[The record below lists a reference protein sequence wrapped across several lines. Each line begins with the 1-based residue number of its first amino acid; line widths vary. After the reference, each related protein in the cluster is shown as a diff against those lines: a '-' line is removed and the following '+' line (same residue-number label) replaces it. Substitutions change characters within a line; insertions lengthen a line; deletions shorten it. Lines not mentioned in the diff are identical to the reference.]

1 MTDLNTMTDLE
12 KLSAYIDNE
21 LSPIDRTELEQRLA
35 VEAELQQALAN
46 LEQGNKVAQTYFS
59 ELDNKPLPMNLE
71 AMILNAKPAPEKS
84 ATIID
89 IFRNKK
95 NTIITQSWGLAS
107 AASVVFALGI
117 WLLMPPTQ
125 SNIDA
130 SLLAVLNTQ
139 PSGSVTAVNPELKI
153 EVLASYRNS
162 TGVFCRSIIQ
172 HSPQASNST
181 FACLK
186 EGEWQVNTTDLGQ
199 NYQTASSVESLE
211 DVELVSSEQE
221 LAWLEKRIKN

>member
-1 MTDLNTMTDLE
+1 MTDQHLMTDIEL
-12 KLSAYIDNE
+12 LSAYIDNE
-21 LSPIDRTELEQRLA
+21 LSPSDRAEIEARLKQDIQ
-35 VEAELQQALAN
+35 LQQTLAK
-46 LEQGNKVAQTYFS
+46 LEGSDVMVNEYFS
-59 ELDNKPLPMNLE
+59 ELDKTPLPAGLE
-71 AMILNAKPAPEKS
+71 DMIRSAEPEPTKDNVVDLFKHK
-84 ATIID
+84 ANN
-89 IFRNKK
+89 FM
-95 NTIITQSWGLAS
+95 TQTWGLAT
-107 AASVVFALGI
+107 AASVVVALGV
-117 WLLMPPTQ
+117 WMLVPSTQ

-181 FACLK
+181 FACLN
-186 EGEWQVNTTDLGQ
+186 EGEWQVNTKDLGK

-211 DVELVSSEQE
+211 NVELVSSEQE
-221 LAWLEKRIKN
+221 LAWLEKRIKNQ